1 MKRNSRLSFAL
12 VLAATATGL
21 FSCVKTDP
29 NSPGYEYM
37 PDMYY
42 SIAYRP
48 GEANPNYADG
58 KTNQAPVEGTV
69 AQSKDS
75 LGLINFRSF
84 PYANSP
90 EGREKAILELKNPL
104 GNAAYHLAEGQ
115 RLYNVYCIA
124 CHGKEGKGDGPV
136 VKVLLAKD
144 NYGLQP
150 PAYNSDQLK
159 NISEGQIFYA
169 MHFGKGNMGSYASQL
184 SAVERWQITRF
195 VQTLQNPV
203 ATTDSS
209 TTVAVATAPS
219 N

>member
-58 KTNQAPVEGTV
+58 KTNQPPVNGTV

-75 LGLINFRSF
+75 LGLINFAAF
-84 PYANSP
+84 PYANT
-90 EGREKAILELKNPL
+90 
-104 GNAAYHLAEGQ
+104 
-115 RLYNVYCIA
+115 
-124 CHGKEGKGDGPV
+124 
-136 VKVLLAKD
+136 
-144 NYGLQP
+144 
-150 PAYNSDQLK
+150 
-159 NISEGQIFYA
+159 
-169 MHFGKGNMGSYASQL
+169 L
-184 SAVERWQITRF
+184 SLIHI
-195 VQTLQNPV
+195 
-203 ATTDSS
+203 
-209 TTVAVATAPS
+209 
-219 N
+219 

>member
-1 MKRNSRLSFAL
+1 MKRNSRFSFAL
-12 VLAATATGL
+12 ILAATATGL
-21 FSCVKTDP
+21 FSCIKTDP

-48 GEANPNYADG
+48 GEANPNFADG
-58 KTNQAPVEGTV
+58 KTNQPPVNGTV

-75 LGLINFRSF
+75 LGLINFGAF
-84 PYANSP
+84 PYANTP
-90 EGREKAILELKNPL
+90 EGREKAILESKNPL
-104 GNAAYHLAEGQ
+104 GRSAYHLAEGE

-124 CHGKEGKGDGPV
+124 CHGKEGKGDGTV
-136 VKVLLAKD
+136 VKVLLAKE

-150 PAYNSDQLK
+150 PAYSSEQLK

-203 ATTDSS
+203 ATSDSTAAAAAD
-209 TTVAVATAPS
+209 TTAMK
-219 N
+219 

>member
-1 MKRNSRLSFAL
+1 MKRNLRFSYAF
-12 VLAATATGL
+12 VLAFSATGL
-21 FSCVKTDP
+21 FSCIQTDP

-58 KTNQAPVEGTV
+58 KTNQPPVDGTV
-69 AQSKDS
+69 AQSHDS
-75 LGLINFRSF
+75 LGMINFSSF

-90 EGREKAILELKNPL
+90 EGREKAIAELKNPL
-104 GNAAYHLAEGQ
+104 GQSAYHLDEGK

-150 PAYNSDQLK
+150 PAYSSDQLK
-159 NISEGQIFYA
+159 GISEGQIFYA
-169 MHFGKGNMGSYASQL
+169 MHYGKGNMGSYASQL

-203 ATTDSS
+203 GGSDS
-209 TTVAVATAPS
+209 TATAADTTAS
-219 N
+219 K